1 MLECLL
7 VNRISS
13 YFADKELQDVY
24 RQCPLRYQECRS
36 LTRIYFL
43 RALTS
48 RRRTSSSTLTLALKA
63 TTGIFKSDL
72 NTLHCKPIKT
82 VANFSPKSKTTRQSA
97 SDLFDSVLLTPV
109 AKLSSKFKK
118 RPSFVDNE
126 NPWSPELVKVLGWV
140 IFSLVLVCLIVMFLI
155 TFATFKAPLRSH
167 FQNWKAKK
175 LDEIDNLPSPSLL
188 QLPEFTGLQQEFL
201 LDNDVTFEEVME
213 MKRVLEEDS
222 YVDEEDNLPAP
233 DEKLV
238 DSFEASMK
246 AETSEK
252 SYQVSVNGEQ
262 TLEKETKLVQVVF
275 KILEDF
281 VAHSKN
287 LTIDVDKK
295 KDVIRNR
302 RKLMVSKESDLLL
315 EEEIQLEFQLE
326 NLGTDTED
334 ADKGSRIE

>member
-1 MLECLL
+1 MT
-7 VNRISS
+7 
-13 YFADKELQDVY
+13 K
-24 RQCPLRYQECRS
+24 
-36 LTRIYFL
+36 
-43 RALTS
+43 
-48 RRRTSSSTLTLALKA
+48 
-63 TTGIFKSDL
+63 
-72 NTLHCKPIKT
+72 
-82 VANFSPKSKTTRQSA
+82 RQSA
-97 SDLFDSVLLTPV
+97 SDLFDLVLLTPV

-175 LDEIDNLPSPSLL
+175 LDENDNLPSPSLL
-188 QLPEFTGLQQEFL
+188 QLSEFTGLQQEFL
-201 LDNDVTFEEVME
+201 LDKDVTYEEVME
-213 MKRVLEEDS
+213 MKRALEEDS

-238 DSFEASMK
+238 DSSEASRTAK
-246 AETSEK
+246 TLEK

-287 LTIDVDKK
+287 LTIDEDRK
-295 KDVIRNR
+295 KDLIGNK
-302 RKLMVSKESDLLL
+302 RKLMVSKENDLLL
-315 EEEIQLEFQLE
+315 EEEIQLDFQLE
-326 NLGTDTED
+326 NLETDTED
-334 ADKGSRIE
+334 ADKGSHIEGDGM